1 MKRPILLSGV
11 LIVAALAASA
21 AASPTSAIESVGT
34 IGNSSGF
41 FDGSAGYKFTL
52 SQSMT
57 VSQLGYFDFNRYG
70 GGTGMERAHNVA
82 IFDVS
87 TQEKLVSADVTAE
100 SPVDSNLYHWVS
112 CAETVLQANHEYAI
126 LAYFGSGNHD
136 AYYITLTS
144 DAWGRVINPNV
155 TLGNGVYKYQ
165 GTGDG
170 SPAVY
175 FDTVNTTEQYL
186 MPNFDVPE
194 PCTLALL
201 AAAGG
206 LTAVIRR
213 RRR

>member
-1 MKRPILLSGV
+1 MRRSILLCSV
-11 LIVAALAASA
+11 LVSAALAVPA
-21 AASPTSAIESVGT
+21 AASPTAAIESVGT
-34 IGNSSGF
+34 VGNNSGF

-70 GGTGMERAHNVA
+70 GGTGMERTHNVA

-87 TQEKLVSADVTAE
+87 DQTKLVSADVTAE

-112 CAETVLQANHEYAI
+112 CTPTVLQANHEYAI
-126 LAYFGSGNHD
+126 LAYFGNGNHD
-136 AYYITLTS
+136 AYYITITS
-144 DAWGRVINPNV
+144 EALGRVINPNV

-175 FDTVNTTEQYL
+175 YDTVNTSEQYL

-194 PCTLALL
+194 PATMALLGMGGLALL
-201 AAAGG
+201 
-206 LTAVIRR
+206 RR
-213 RRR
+213 RSRA